1 MCAWFHEF
9 RYKGLIMTEQM
20 SSGIELMFVGM
31 GIVFLFLIML
41 VVAINIM
48 SALVQRYF
56 PDGPAPVTAASV
68 NSGGID
74 KSVVAAITAAVH
86 HYRARHK

>member
-1 MCAWFHEF
+1 
-9 RYKGLIMTEQM
+9 
-20 SSGIELMFVGM
+20 MFTGM
-31 GIVFLFLIML
+31 GIVFLFLAML

-56 PDGPAPVTAASV
+56 PEMPASKTVPRITVD
-68 NSGGID
+68 ID

-86 HYRARHK
+86 QYRKKHS